1 MLTKTITYEDFD
13 GNKVTETLQFNL
25 TKTEAME
32 IAFAL
37 PDNIKSVVQT
47 GPNDVTEEIAKK
59 ILARMGDTKIFDFIK
74 TVVLKA
80 YGVKSDD
87 GRSFIKKDEN
97 GKDLSIA
104 FSQTMAYDAI
114 ISELMTADETA
125 AMNFV
130 NALLPASLANA
141 VPRKTN

>member
-47 GPNDVTEEIAKK
+47 GPNDVTEEVAKK

-130 NALLPASLANA
+130 NALLPASLVNA
-141 VPRKTN
+141 VPAKNN

>member
-130 NALLPASLANA
+130 NALLPASLVNA
-141 VPRKTN
+141 VPAKTN

>member
-141 VPRKTN
+141 VPAKTN

>member
-37 PDNIKSVVQT
+37 PDDVKKTVAT
-47 GPNDVTEEIAKK
+47 GPNDVTEETARK

-74 TVVLKA
+74 T
-80 YGVKSDD
+80 
-87 GRSFIKKDEN
+87 DEN
-97 GKDLSIA
+97 GTPLSIE

-114 ISELMTADETA
+114 ITELMTSDETA

-141 VPRKTN
+141 VPAKTN

>member
-1 MLTKTITYEDFD
+1 MLTKTISYEDFD

-37 PDNIKSVVQT
+37 PDDVKKTVAE
-47 GPNDVTEEIAKK
+47 GPNDMTEEIAKK
-59 ILARMGDTKIFDFIK
+59 ILARMGDPKIFDFIK

-80 YGVKSDD
+80 YGVKSED
-87 GRSFIKKDEN
+87 GKRFIKTDEN
-97 GKDLSIA
+97 GNPMSIA

-114 ISELMTADETA
+114 ITELMTSDETA

-130 NALLPASLANA
+130 NALLPAGLANA
-141 VPRKTN
+141 VPTKTN